1 MKCLIVVDYQI
12 DFVTGSLGFAK
23 AEAIEEN
30 IAAKI
35 SKYRADGGD
44 IIFTFDTHGENY
56 METSEGKKLP
66 VPHCISGTSGHGLYG
81 KAAALKLDT
90 DKCIYKPSFGSGELM
105 DYLRS
110 KNYEAVEL
118 VGIVT
123 NICVISNAIIAKTA
137 LPESNVIVD
146 AACTASNDDALHE
159 AALDVMQGL
168 QIDVI
173 NR

>member
-1 MKCLIVVDYQI
+1 MKCLIVVDYQV

-23 AEAIEEN
+23 AEAIEGN
-30 IAAKI
+30 IAEKI
-35 SKYRADGGD
+35 AEYRSNGSD

-66 VPHCISGTSGHGLYG
+66 VPHCISGTSGHELYG
-81 KAAALKLDT
+81 KAAELRRDT
-90 DKCIYKPSFGSGELM
+90 DKCIFKPSFGSDELM
-105 DYLRS
+105 DYLRG
-110 KNYEAVEL
+110 KNYDAVEL
-118 VGIVT
+118 IGVVT

-137 LPESNVIVD
+137 LPEADIIVD
-146 AACTASNDDALHE
+146 AACTASNDDTLHE

>member
-1 MKCLIVVDYQI
+1 MKCLIVVDYQV

-23 AEAIEEN
+23 AEAIEDN
-30 IAAKI
+30 IAEKI
-35 SKYRADGGD
+35 AEYRSNGSD

-66 VPHCISGTSGHGLYG
+66 VPHCISGTSGHELYG
-81 KAAALKLDT
+81 KAAELRRDT
-90 DKCIYKPSFGSGELM
+90 DKSIFKPSFGSDELM
-105 DYLRS
+105 DYLRG
-110 KNYEAVEL
+110 KNYDAVEL
-118 VGIVT
+118 IGVVT

-137 LPESNVIVD
+137 LPEADIIVD
-146 AACTASNDDALHE
+146 AACTASNDDTLHE